1 MFLVPR
7 SRDRSP
13 ANDHLESSGLDLART
28 EVVQDEHAQRC
39 TAGELQQDRSFTE
52 TMMGGGPRDHVMT
65 CNVTR
70 GRVVC
75 PYLIHPYFKELCTK
89 ARVSDKEHTTRKR

>member
-1 MFLVPR
+1 
-7 SRDRSP
+7 
-13 ANDHLESSGLDLART
+13 
-28 EVVQDEHAQRC
+28 VVVRDEHVQRC

-52 TMMGGGPRDHVMT
+52 TMMGGGPRDHVIT

-75 PYLIHPYFKELCTK
+75 PYLNPPLYGKSKRFCTK